1 MLAWLMKNNIRILDI
16 ILSFLGLILLAPLLL
31 LIALLIKIT
40 SKGPAIF
47 RQQRVGQNGKEF
59 TIFKFRTMTVRQ
71 ENGNMLTIG
80 DKDKRITTIG
90 YWLRRFK
97 LDELPQLFNVLIGDM
112 SIVGPRPEL
121 KKYVE
126 LYSLEQK
133 KILTIKPGITDVASV
148 EYRNESELLA
158 TAANPEEYYIK
169 EIMPH
174 KIELNMEYINNR
186 TIKSYFSIIIY
197 TLLGKSKKG

>member
-1 MLAWLMKNNIRILDI
+1 MKNNIRILDI

>member
-59 TIFKFRTMTVRQ
+59 TIFKFRTMKVRQ
-71 ENGNMLTIG
+71 ENGDMLTIG
-80 DKDKRITTIG
+80 DKDKRVTVVG

-133 KILTIKPGITDVASV
+133 KILTVKPGITDVASV